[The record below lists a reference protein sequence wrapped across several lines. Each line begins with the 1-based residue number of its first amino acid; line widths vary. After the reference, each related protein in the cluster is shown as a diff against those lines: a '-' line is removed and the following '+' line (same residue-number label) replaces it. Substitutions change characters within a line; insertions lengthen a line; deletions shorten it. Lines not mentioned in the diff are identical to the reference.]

1 MDDLHRAAR
10 TLALLAR
17 VLERAAGDL
26 TLPQYRVLA
35 LVAAG
40 DERATRLAGRLAIT
54 KPSVSAVVDGLVE
67 RGFLA
72 REPVKADR
80 PPIPLDRLAGQE
92 APLDQTV
99 HDRADA
105 RFGDREPAGEPRR
118 PLVAGCDQGQHPV
131 LRKGQIPRGPLEHP
145 GQQREGS
152 GRPEQVIHV
161 VRIPNGVGP
170 ELSDFRALGWRRPSG
185 GPPRLMQTLRSP

>member
-35 LVAAG
+35 LVDAG

-72 REPVKADR
+72 RGPVVGDRRAIRLCLTPAGSRALTGAEAAMAERLEPLVDA
-80 PPIPLDRLAGQE
+80 IS
-92 APLDQTV
+92 
-99 HDRADA
+99 DRAGFVAALDEVDQVMLERVRA
-105 RFGDREPAGEPRR
+105 RE
-118 PLVAGCDQGQHPV
+118 
-131 LRKGQIPRGPLEHP
+131 
-145 GQQREGS
+145 
-152 GRPEQVIHV
+152 
-161 VRIPNGVGP
+161 
-170 ELSDFRALGWRRPSG
+170 
-185 GPPRLMQTLRSP
+185 RS